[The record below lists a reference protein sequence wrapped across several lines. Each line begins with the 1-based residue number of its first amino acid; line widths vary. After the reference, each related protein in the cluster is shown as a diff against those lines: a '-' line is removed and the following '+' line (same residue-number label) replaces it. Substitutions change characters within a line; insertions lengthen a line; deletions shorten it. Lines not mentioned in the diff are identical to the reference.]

1 MSGAQDTSRPT
12 PAGNAARCRTPAAG
26 RPALLVAVLALGF
39 LVPAV
44 GATHVADAEEVMF
57 PPGEGPAVVGRFE
70 FDQTAVRPP
79 ADLEG
84 FLVLESRSQGG
95 TVNGSILAGGD
106 SALVVERTGLDGT
119 EAPTAQQ
126 GQENVAARVDVLLE
140 PYETVRIPF
149 TVPVRGFGHVSAS
162 FAVDRDA
169 SYVPVRQA
177 QVFGVVP
184 VEVSLDDPEP
194 GARLVSVPG
203 RPAEM
208 TLTLTALPGS
218 NLTDLLLSGYRAW
231 QPSER
236 VEVGDLRPGE
246 QFTATLTKAAEDEGP
261 LRSRSV
267 HRAGI
272 IPNLQGMVDGESFSH
287 PLYRSEGERLEPIH
301 PAVYIAPES
310 TLFLLAPQDARLGV
324 PTTLDVVV
332 LNAGTEPVRARG
344 RVELSMPGVP
354 SLDVDFHVDERVGPG
369 MVETLRLDWTPAA
382 AGPWQA
388 TVRHDLGP
396 REPHSEPVHV
406 AGPIAGLDL
415 QARGLSLERGTP
427 TSVPVVL
434 TASEDV
440 DLHGLSLTSRR
451 APLEGVISIDD
462 LFSVRR
468 VPGTSL
474 ERDEPVTLELDFTP
488 RATGTYRLYAVVE
501 TPDGL
506 SVHDVGA
513 LTVGGSTAGW
523 PLAWS
528 PTLVV
533 GSLVGAHVAWRRW
546 WIHR

>member
-1 MSGAQDTSRPT
+1 MNGAGDTSRST
-12 PAGNAARCRTPAAG
+12 RAGNAARHRTGPAG
-26 RPALLVAVLALGF
+26 RPALLVAGLALCL
-39 LVPAV
+39 LVPV
-44 GATHVADAEEVMF
+44 GATHATGDEDRF
-57 PPGEGPAVVGRFE
+57 PPDGRPAVVGHFE

-79 ADLEG
+79 AELEG
-84 FLVLESRSQGG
+84 FLVLESRNQGG
-95 TVNGSILAGGD
+95 TVNGSITVAGEATRSVELVGD
-106 SALVVERTGLDGT
+106 HGVTVPE
-119 EAPTAQQ
+119 PQQ
-126 GQENVAARVDVLLE
+126 NKATVAARVDVLLE
-140 PYETVRIPF
+140 PYETVRVPF
-149 TVPVRGFGHVSAS
+149 TVPVGGFGHVSAS

-218 NLTDLLLSGYRAW
+218 NLTDLLLSGYQAW

-236 VEVGDLRPGE
+236 VEVGDLLPGE
-246 QFTATLTKAAEDEGP
+246 RFTATLTKAAEDEGP
-261 LRSRSV
+261 LRSWSV

-332 LNAGTEPVRARG
+332 LNSGTEPARARG
-344 RVELSMPGVP
+344 TVGLSMPGVP
-354 SLDVDFHVDERVGPG
+354 SLDVRFDVDERVGPG
-369 MVETLRLDWTPAA
+369 MVQTLRLDWTPAA

-427 TSVPVVL
+427 ASVPVVL
-434 TASEDV
+434 TAAEDI
-440 DLHGLSLTSRR
+440 DLHGLSLTASR

-488 RATGTYRLYAVVE
+488 RATGTYRLYVVVE
-501 TPDGL
+501 TPDGP
-506 SVHDVGA
+506 SVHDVGS

-533 GSLVGAHVAWRRW
+533 GSLVGVHVAWRRW